1 MEEVVVLEGKD
12 LRRKLH
18 LGEVNLVINGWRK
31 LSNYL
36 LYSFHSSPN
45 IVDVF
50 NEEKCRQNLQHA
62 SR

>member
-1 MEEVVVLEGKD
+1 MEEIMVLEGKV
-12 LRRKLH
+12 LRSKLH

-36 LYSFHSSPN
+36 FYSLHSSPN

-50 NEEKCRQNLQHA
+50 NEDKFRQNLQHA